1 MDIKDFS
8 ELIKSQSRDLDKLMR
23 RQLPIKVGRMAK
35 DHYQENFRQGGFV
48 NRGLQKWPATRRQQS
63 GATSAAA
70 SYGPLLS
77 GRNHLF
83 SSIKYMP
90 GDYRVTVSNDLP
102 YAAIHNQGGTISTT
116 VTPKM
121 RRFAWYMYYNTSE
134 RPPKGQKGK
143 KKSSAQS
150 ASPQAEFWRNLA
162 LTRKQKLTV
171 KIPKRQFIGKSEE
184 LTKSINEKIEQE
196 IINILGL

>member
-1 MDIKDFS
+1 
-8 ELIKSQSRDLDKLMR
+8 
-23 RQLPIKVGRMAK
+23 
-35 DHYQENFRQGGFV
+35 
-48 NRGLQKWPATRRQQS
+48 
-63 GATSAAA
+63 
-70 SYGPLLS
+70 
-77 GRNHLF
+77 
-83 SSIKYMP
+83 MP

-121 RRFAWYMYYNTSE
+121 RRFAWYMYYNTSGSS
-134 RPPKGQKGK
+134 PKGQKGK
-143 KKSSAQS
+143 KKSPAQS

-171 KIPKRQFIGKSEE
+171 RIPKRQFIGKSEE

>member
-8 ELIKSQSRDLDKLMR
+8 ELIKSQSRELDKLMR

-48 NRGLQKWPATRRQQS
+48 NGGLQKWPVTKRQLSGSTR
-63 GATSAAA
+63 APA

-83 SSIKYMP
+83 SSIKYVP
-90 GDYRVTVSNDLP
+90 GDYRVMVSNDLP

-121 RRFAWYMYYNTSE
+121 RRFAWYMYYNTSGSS
-134 RPPKGQKGK
+134 PKGQKVK
-143 KKSSAQS
+143 KKSPAQS

-196 IINILGL
+196 ITNVLGI

>member
-1 MDIKDFS
+1 M
-8 ELIKSQSRDLDKLMR
+8 
-23 RQLPIKVGRMAK
+23 
-35 DHYQENFRQGGFV
+35 

-83 SSIKYMP
+83 SSIKYVP

-102 YAAIHNQGGTISTT
+102 YAAIHNQGGTVSPT
-116 VTPKM
+116 VTPRM
-121 RRFAWYMYYNTSE
+121 RRFAWYMYYKASGKDS
-134 RPPKGQKGK
+134 KGQRGK
-143 KKSSAQS
+143 KKATAQS

-162 LTRKQKLTV
+162 LTRKQKLSV
-171 KIPKRQFIGKSEE
+171 KIPRRQFLGESEE
-184 LTKSINEKIEQE
+184 LTQRINEKIEQE
-196 IINILGL
+196 ITNVLGI